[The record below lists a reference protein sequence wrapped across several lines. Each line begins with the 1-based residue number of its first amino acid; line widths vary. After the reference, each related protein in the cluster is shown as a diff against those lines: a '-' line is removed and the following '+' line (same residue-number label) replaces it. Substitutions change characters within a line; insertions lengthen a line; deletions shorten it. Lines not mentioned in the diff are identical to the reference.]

1 MSSLGYRPVAGEGG
15 VIEHIENDG
24 AADVSSARTERGTPR
39 SRHVW
44 KWVAVAVSTLVVALI
59 LIGAVLSQR
68 PAPTAQAA
76 SAQLNQKLG
85 DIIKN
90 AGGRWQNAAQ
100 TSPWRPTSA
109 KDLKLAYCLGD
120 PSLSQYRETAIGP
133 GYPDP
138 DAVAAKVARRW
149 SALGYSTIVIKVAG
163 ATAKEKDGSGLSL
176 NPTTIVSFALASTR
190 CF

>member
-1 MSSLGYRPVAGEGG
+1 M
-15 VIEHIENDG
+15 IEHIENDG

-120 PSLSQYRETAIGP
+120 QSLRQYFETAIGP
-133 GYPDP
+133 GYPHP

-149 SALGYSTIVIKVAG
+149 SALGYSTIVIKGAG